1 MKTIGILIG
10 TEDEAVSKKYYQKN
24 KSSLQFLKE
33 YGISM
38 NYIPYDYAI
47 FAELKKQGEKKGFN
61 IVPLFGEDFTLDEC
75 NQCDYIFCIFEGV
88 YSFIEGGYEHY
99 NRYKKIL
106 RKTDAK
112 VFPSPEMQEFVINK
126 HQYMKYFQKKGY
138 DIAPTKF
145 IKVNNY
151 NLKTIMSFIEK
162 HNLKNIVIKPELGAF
177 KKGFQ
182 IIKNVSSKK
191 VDVYLKKMKK
201 QGYRNLLLQPF
212 LEEFNKF
219 GEIKTYWVGGRN
231 LYSYKQQWKDGE
243 GVFQPQEK
251 IDKQLLNKCLSTAR
265 KLIQDIS
272 KDHEELIQIRVDF
285 ACCVNNDNHCRD
297 FFINEI
303 EICPTIPEQESR
315 GHGYTPLIREL
326 LKKCT

>member
-47 FAELKKQGEKKGFN
+47 FAELKKQGEKKGLT
-61 IVPLFGEDFTLDEC
+61 IIPLFGQDFTLDEC

-88 YSFIEGGYEHY
+88 YSFMEGGYKHY
-99 NRYKKIL
+99 NRYKRIL

-112 VFPSPEMQEFVINK
+112 VFPSLKMQEFIVNK
-126 HQYMKYFQKKGY
+126 HQYMKYFKQKGY

-151 NLKTIMSFIEK
+151 NLNTIMSFIEK
-162 HNLKNIVIKPELGAF
+162 NNFKDIVLKPELGAF

-182 IIKNVSSKK
+182 IIKHPTSKK
-191 VDVYLKKMKK
+191 IDTYLKKMKK
-201 QGYRNLLLQPF
+201 QGYQNLLLQPF

-219 GEIKTYWVGGRN
+219 GEIKTYWVGN
-231 LYSYKQQWKDGE
+231 KNIYSYKQQWKDGE
-243 GVFQPQEK
+243 GTFQPQEK
-251 IDKQLLNKCLSTAR
+251 IDKTLLNKCLATAR
-265 KLIQDIS
+265 KLIQDIA
-272 KDHEELIQIRVDF
+272 KDHEKLIQIRVDF
-285 ACCVNNDNHCRD
+285 ACCIDNDNHCRD

-315 GHGYTPLIREL
+315 GHGYVPLIKEL
-326 LKKCT
+326 LKVCI

>member
-10 TEDEAVSKKYYQKN
+10 SEDEAVSKKYYQKN

-61 IVPLFGEDFTLDEC
+61 IVPLFGQDFTLDEC

-99 NRYKKIL
+99 NRYKRIL

-112 VFPSPEMQEFVINK
+112 IFPSLEMQEFVVNK

-162 HNLKNIVIKPELGAF
+162 HQLKNIVIKPELGAF

-191 VDVYLKKMKK
+191 VDDYLKKMKK